1 MRRKFILALI
11 CSIASV
17 VPAFAQTLFQG
28 RIDVSI
34 TDAQGR
40 TVPGVLVEIAGPAT
54 MSQTS
59 DESGE
64 AHFLNLAP
72 GRYSV
77 EASLT
82 GFNTY
87 RNQGVDVTAGTSV
100 PLRINLT
107 VSGVTEAVQVRAET
121 PVVDPARQ
129 TITTSISLD
138 ELQLVPS
145 ARDPWVMLQ
154 TVPGVVVD
162 RVNVGG
168 AESGQQSNVLAKGAG
183 VAENTWNL
191 DGIPVTDLAATGSSP
206 TYYNFDMFQE
216 MSVTTG
222 GASATNPTPGAQLN
236 MQFKTGTNVLSGT
249 AHVYGAG
256 ESLQSSNLP
265 DELLPLAGPSGK
277 GNRMKE
283 LTDLG
288 FDLGGPI
295 VRNKW
300 WAWGS
305 YGRTDSTLFTLNG
318 DPDATE
324 LENIAFKTSAQVTP
338 AIRPEFLFFRGN
350 KVKNGRGASPL
361 RAQETTWDQ
370 SGPTPLYK
378 GQVNIAASNNLF
390 ITTRGAYVG
399 NGFSLS
405 PQGGMGT
412 TGYRDAGRVRHG
424 SYLFYETKRPDYSFL
439 ADGNWFRGNHELV
452 FGGSWRHTKDDERQE
467 FPGSGADNLHAS
479 DFATSRAITAYLYR
493 PFFASSVAVNQGFYI
508 GDTIHAGRL
517 TAQLSLRFDRTTASM
532 NESRQEAIPG
542 FPNLLPAIVAPA
554 QDNMVDISLWSPR
567 VGVTY
572 ALDEAGRT
580 IARASYGMF
589 GSQFG
594 SGTVQSFSAA
604 GQAVLIYAATD
615 RNGNNV
621 ADPNELD
628 SLVTFGGVDPDDPG
642 SGVNFNRVDPNFTA
656 PKTHEMVFG
665 LDRELMPNF
674 GVSASVTWRRF
685 TDVLFSGY
693 DPALLVT
700 VYPLIGVTRSD
711 YELEGVVEGNVPG
724 IGAYRREFFAPRES
738 SLPPGNGLELRN
750 RPDYHQQYLG
760 FEAQATK
767 RLSNNWM
774 ARIGFSTNRHT
785 EHFNGDAGVFDPGP
799 TVAWPNI
806 EGGAFLT
813 ATSGSGKSEV
823 YLILPRYQINA
834 SGLYQFAY
842 GINVAASLTARD
854 GYGMPFFETVDSA
867 DPLQPEKRVL
877 LVDPRDSRLP
887 GVATLDLRGEKT
899 FAFGNRQLALSLD
912 LFNALNSSTVLGR
925 QYDVTATGNT
935 GFNQPLEIMNPRLL
949 RFGVR
954 FRF

>member
-1 MRRKFILALI
+1 MRRKFILALL
-11 CSIASV
+11 CTTALAA
-17 VPAFAQTLFQG
+17 PAFAQTLFQG

-40 TVPGVLVEIAGPAT
+40 TVPGVLVEIAGPAS
-54 MSQTS
+54 MSQIT

-77 EASLT
+77 EASLA
-82 GFNTY
+82 GFNSY
-87 RNQGVDVTAGTSV
+87 RNAYVEVAAGTSV
-100 PLRINLT
+100 PLKIGLT

-138 ELQLVPS
+138 ELQMVPS

-236 MQFKTGTNVLSGT
+236 MQFKTGTNTLSGA
-249 AHVYGAG
+249 AHFYGAG
-256 ESLQSSNLP
+256 ESLQSTNLP

-283 LTDLG
+283 LTDFG
-288 FDLGGPI
+288 FDVGGPI
-295 VRNKW
+295 LRNKW

-318 DPDATE
+318 DPDATD
-324 LENIAFKTSAQVTP
+324 LENIAFKTSAQITP

-370 SGPTPLYK
+370 TGPTPLYK
-378 GQVNIAASNNLF
+378 GQVNIAANNNLF
-390 ITTRGAYVG
+390 VTARGAYVG
-399 NGFSLS
+399 NGFSLT
-405 PQGGMGT
+405 PQGGMNT
-412 TGYRDAGRVRHG
+412 TGYRDSGRVRHG
-424 SYLFYETKRPDYSFL
+424 SYVFYETKRPDYSVL
-439 ADGNWFRGNHELV
+439 ADGNWFRGSHEIV

-467 FPGSGADNLHAS
+467 FPGSGADNFHAA
-479 DFATSRAITAYLYR
+479 DFATSRQITAYLYR

-542 FPNLLPAIVAPA
+542 FPNLLPAIVAPG
-554 QDNMVDISLWSPR
+554 QDDMVDISLWSPR
-567 VGVTY
+567 AGLTY

-594 SGTVQSFSAA
+594 SGTVQAFSAA
-604 GQAVLIYAATD
+604 GQAFLVYSATD

-621 ADPNELD
+621 ADANELG
-628 SLVTFGGVDPDDPG
+628 SLITFGGVDPAQPAAG
-642 SGVNFNRVDPNFTA
+642 INFNRVDPNFTA
-656 PKTHEMVFG
+656 PKTHEVVVG

-685 TDVLFSGY
+685 TDVLWSGY

-700 VYPLIGVTRSD
+700 VYPLIGVTRAD
-711 YELEGVVEGNVPG
+711 YQLEGVVEGNVQG
-724 IGAYRREFFAPRES
+724 IGAYRREYFAPAEA
-738 SLPPGNGLELRN
+738 SLPPGNGVELRN

-767 RLSNNWM
+767 RLSNRWM
-774 ARIGFSTNRHT
+774 ARVGFSTNRHT
-785 EHFNGDAGVFDPGP
+785 EHFNGDGGVFDPGP
-799 TVAWPNI
+799 TLAWPNI
-806 EGGAFLT
+806 EGGAFMT

-842 GINVAASLTARD
+842 GINLAANLTARD

-887 GVATLDLRGEKT
+887 GVATFDLRGEKT
-899 FAFGNRQLALSLD
+899 FAFGSRQLALSLD
-912 LFNALNSSTVLGR
+912 LFNVFNSATVLGR
-925 QYDVTATGNT
+925 QYDVTTTGAT

-954 FRF
+954 FQF